1 MGVDPFRYVSRYV
14 LRPHMGDHSSF
25 SDQSTKKSLSLPKHL
40 QPWARLLGD
49 TWPADAGSIPVEH
62 AVDMAL
68 RMGEARRGFW
78 PSITVVIFV

>member
-25 SDQSTKKSLSLPKHL
+25 SDQSTKKSFSAEALAALGEATRGYL
-40 QPWARLLGD
+40 ARRRG
-49 TWPADAGSIPVEH
+49 
-62 AVDMAL
+62 VDPGRACC
-68 RMGEARRGFW
+68 RYGPEMGEARRGFW